1 MFTSSWRKHAVKE
14 MLRKLKE
21 VFMVLKPNLEK
32 LRKCWQG
39 WLKQVLE
46 MILIFL
52 ICKMGS
58 VILECIPWP
67 GCQAAYR
74 IYSNKRRSAY
84 LIFRATSAALILWV
98 ALI

>member
-14 MLRKLKE
+14 MLQKSKE

-32 LRKCWQG
+32 LLKCWQG

-52 ICKMGS
+52 ICK
-58 VILECIPWP
+58 WA
-67 GCQAAYR
+67 Q
-74 IYSNKRRSAY
+74 
-84 LIFRATSAALILWV
+84 
-98 ALI
+98 